1 MVGPGAAPLLR
12 VVAPRP
18 AGRAELAFGA
28 LLGFVLVVYANP
40 GNWIKGMDNVGFA
53 KVAAAV
59 SLAALFGSWLLYN
72 RPLRLG
78 GSIGLCLCALFAW
91 IGLSASW
98 SFYPAMTRSTFSDG
112 LKYLA
117 MFFVVAN
124 VVDSEARFARLTAW
138 LAWVTC
144 IPALGCIN
152 AYLHGEHLVEGDRAA
167 WIGIFANPNDLAY
180 HLVVGIAL
188 ALAARE
194 AEQRR
199 VLRASYLGVLA
210 LFAVTVLLTKSRGGM
225 LASSSV
231 LLLWGLRS
239 MRRARALFGV
249 ALTIGCVLSLGPRGA
264 FRARNESSIAFG
276 EDVSAKGRFD
286 AWRTGMSIAAER
298 PLTGVGAGAFQVAW
312 PTFAPG
318 DAGPARTEH
327 NTLVQLI
334 AELGLPGLAL
344 FLVALGTAILGV
356 TRRSRASLDAHLRGV
371 QVGLAGFAVC
381 SVTGG
386 LALSWPLY
394 LLLGLAVAA
403 ERLRARR
410 PVPFKGAR

>member
-1 MVGPGAAPLLR
+1 MEGIA
-12 VVAPRP
+12 
-18 AGRAELAFGA
+18 
-28 LLGFVLVVYANP
+28 
-40 GNWIKGMDNVGFA
+40 FA
-53 KVAAAV
+53 KVAAAIALV
-59 SLAALFGSWLLYN
+59 ALFGSWLLHN

-78 GSIGLCLCALFAW
+78 GTAGVCLCALFAW
-91 IGLSASW
+91 IGLSAVW

-117 MFFVVAN
+117 MFLVVTN
-124 VVDSEARFARLTAW
+124 VIDSEARFIRLTAH
-138 LAWVTC
+138 LAWVTA

-188 ALAARE
+188 TLAARE
-194 AEQRR
+194 AEKRR
-199 VLRASYLGVLA
+199 LARASYLGLLA

-225 LASSSV
+225 LAASAV

-239 MRRARALFGV
+239 MRRARTLVGV
-249 ALTIGCVLSLGPRGA
+249 ALTIACVLSLGPRGA

-276 EDVSAKGRFD
+276 EDVSAKGRLD
-286 AWRTGMSIAAER
+286 AWRTGMNIAGER

-327 NTLVQLI
+327 NTFVQLI
-334 AELGLPGLAL
+334 AELGAPGLAL
-344 FLVALGTAILGV
+344 FLVALGSAILGV
-356 TRRSRASLDAHLRGV
+356 TRGGPPSLDAHLRGV
-371 QVGLAGFAVC
+371 QLGLAGFAVC

-394 LLLGLAVAA
+394 LLLGMAVAA

-410 PVPFKGAR
+410 PVLDAGAR